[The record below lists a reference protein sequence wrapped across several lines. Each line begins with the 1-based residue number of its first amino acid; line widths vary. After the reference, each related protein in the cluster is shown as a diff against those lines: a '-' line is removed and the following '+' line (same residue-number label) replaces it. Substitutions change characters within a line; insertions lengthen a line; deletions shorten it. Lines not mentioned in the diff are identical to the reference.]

1 MTANKGKLLVVDDTP
16 QNVKLLADL
25 LEYHGYQVI
34 RASNGTEALE
44 AMEKEKPDLV
54 LLDVM
59 LPDIDGY
66 RVCKRIRENPATR
79 LTPVVMVTALD
90 AKDERVSGIEAG
102 ADDFLSKPVNT
113 AELLARVRS
122 LLRIKQLH
130 DTIQEQ
136 AEQLA
141 DWNRKLEQRV
151 QEQVQQIDRLG
162 ALKRFLPPQIADL
175 VLAGADDPLRPHRRE
190 ITVVFV
196 DLRGFTAF
204 AGVEAPEEVMR
215 MLGEFHAAMGSL
227 VWKNEGTLERF
238 TGDGMMIFFN
248 DPVEIPNPEQRAV
261 RMALDMR
268 AAVEGMK
275 QEWDKRG
282 YGLGMGIGISNGHAT
297 IGAIGFEKRWDYAA
311 IGTVTNLSAR
321 LCGLAKDGQI
331 IVSRRLF
338 STVESMFEAEPVGEL
353 TLKGIPRPVTALN
366 VLGNKPG

>member
-1 MTANKGKLLVVDDTP
+1 MTANQGKLLVVDDTP

-25 LEYHGYQVI
+25 LEYQGYQVI
-34 RASNGTEALE
+34 RATTGTEALE
-44 AMEKEKPDLV
+44 AMEKEHPDLV

-90 AKDERVSGIEAG
+90 AKNERVAGIEAG
-102 ADDFLSKPVNT
+102 ADDFLSKPINT
-113 AELLARVRS
+113 PELLARVRS

-136 AEQLA
+136 AGQLA

-175 VLAGADDPLRPHRRE
+175 VIAGADDPLRPHRRE

-248 DPVEIPNPEQRAV
+248 DPVQVPDPEQRAV

-275 QEWDKRG
+275 EGWDKRG

-338 STVESMFEAEPVGEL
+338 ATVENLFEAEPVGEL
-353 TLKGIPRPVTALN
+353 TLKGIQRPITALN
-366 VLGNKPG
+366 VLGSKPG